1 MNLIKSSLSNLKGHK
16 LRVFITLLWIIMGI
30 TSVILVSSIGN
41 GLKKEVF
48 SSVDKVNPNKTRI
61 SFEPTDQNMSSM
73 TAFLQPFALKDI
85 EELSFVEGVERI
97 GPAKE
102 DFDMNSSY
110 FSEAS
115 FDKKTTSIEVNELKK
130 DTKVKAS
137 YGRNFSLEDND
148 RKVIMIT
155 MQNATDLFG
164 DAEKAIGKGIT
175 ISGSTFEVIGV
186 VDESSLTTNT
196 EENNSGM
203 IAGMYSGDFTY
214 ATSYMPKKS
223 FDSLMNQYSYPT
235 EIYGLDLIV
244 SKGYDVSEVA
254 YRVCDKLYDLHPDI
268 DGSYNPQDPSE
279 QTQELEAMVS
289 KINLFITA
297 ITAISMFVGGVGVM
311 NIMYVSVMERQRE
324 IGIRRAIGAKPRHIL
339 FQFLTEA
346 VFITVCG
353 GILGIIIGF
362 IVVNYASNY
371 LPFKAIPNANSLFYA
386 FIATVLT
393 GIVFGIVPALKASK
407 LDPIKA
413 IYK

>member
-41 GLKKEVF
+41 GLKKEVL

-61 SFEPTDQNMSSM
+61 SFEPTNQNMSSM
-73 TAFLQPFALKDI
+73 SAFLQPFALKDI

-102 DFDMNSSY
+102 DFDMSSSY

-186 VDESSLTTNT
+186 VDESSLTTDT

-203 IAGMYSGDFTY
+203 LGGMYGGDFTY